1 MLVDMANGKTFGQF
15 GNNAIAYAGGVD
27 VQYPGSDPKLA
38 YPTIF
43 SDPSFARRARTS
55 FPQIVPHS
63 IPAWRDTP
71 LGISARDDD
80 NFEFTVLLGLSQL
93 IGEHMAN
100 YEAILKTE
108 YAEKE
113 RVRIRRSQDQLRR
126 DGEVEL
132 AVIVHVSKRRRVRS
146 RSRSKR
152 LLA

>member
-27 VQYPGSDPKLA
+27 SQYPGSDPGLA

-80 NFEFTVLLGLSQL
+80 NFESKIDTCTAFDAKMETSTPWAAVDAAA
-93 IGEHMAN
+93 MPDAP
-100 YEAILKTE
+100 
-108 YAEKE
+108 
-113 RVRIRRSQDQLRR
+113 D
-126 DGEVEL
+126 DGDPVT
-132 AVIVHVSKRRRVRS
+132 
-146 RSRSKR
+146 
-152 LLA
+152 